1 MRVNLS
7 QAPII
12 DAHTHG
18 FRAENLVAA
27 PPEGFLDRITVM
39 GMCFASATG
48 VDPALASTVSAM
60 TDHTLM
66 AMLTRRRLADY
77 LKSTP
82 AEVLEA
88 RHAALKNNPQAYIS
102 GLMRDANLSAL
113 LVDDGF
119 PLPKVNQFEMQEL
132 VGVTIHR
139 VARIEPMIEAARR
152 QTRSAAELEAA
163 FRAELETAAQDPRCV
178 AFKSIIAYRTG
189 LDVGTPGRHEVDES
203 YQRWQAAGWREGRD
217 TSKPLRD
224 HLLNVTFE
232 IAKKYERPVHIHSG
246 AGDTDV
252 VLSHARPTNLGPLLT
267 RFAAQPTVLIHSGF
281 PWLGEATYLAALYPL
296 AYLEL
301 SLYLPWGMLDM
312 DRVLTQVIGAAP
324 TNKILYGSDE
334 ASEPEILWVSAQTA
348 RLALERVLGSAVE
361 RDFMTLQEAET
372 VGRAILSQNVLQ
384 LHGLA

>member
-1 MRVNLS
+1 MKVDLS

-12 DAHTHG
+12 DAHSHG
-18 FRAENLVAA
+18 FRAENLVSA

-39 GMCFASATG
+39 GMCFGSATG
-48 VDPALASTVSAM
+48 VDPALAGAVSAM

-66 AMLTRRRLADY
+66 AMLTRRRLAAY
-77 LKSTP
+77 LDCSP
-82 AEVLEA
+82 AELFQT
-88 RHAALKNNPQAYIS
+88 RHAALEADPQAYVS
-102 GLMRDANLSAL
+102 GLMRDANLSAMF
-113 LVDDGF
+113 VDDGF
-119 PLPKVNQFEMQEL
+119 PLPKVDQLEMQKL
-132 VGVTIHR
+132 VGATIHR
-139 VARIEPMIEAARR
+139 VARIEPMIEASR
-152 QTRSAAELEAA
+152 QQTQTAAALEEA
-163 FRAELETAAQDPRCV
+163 FRAELESAAQDPRCV

-189 LDVGTPGRHEVDES
+189 LDVGLPTREEVAAS
-203 YQRWQAAGWREGRD
+203 YQRWQTAGWREGRD

-267 RFAAQPTVLIHSGF
+267 RFANQPTVLIHSGF
-281 PWLGEATYLAALYPL
+281 PWLGEATYLASLYPL

-312 DRVLTQVIGAAP
+312 DRVLTQVIGAVP

-334 ASEPEILWVSAQTA
+334 ASEPEILWISAKEGRA
-348 RLALERVLGSAVE
+348 ALERVLSSAVE
-361 RDFMTLQEAET
+361 RDFMTTQEAEQI
-372 VGRAILSQNVLQ
+372 GQAILSRNVLR
-384 LHGLA
+384 LHSLT

>member
-1 MRVNLS
+1 MKINLS

-12 DAHTHG
+12 DAHSHG
-18 FRAENLVAA
+18 FRAEKLVNA

-39 GMCFASATG
+39 GMCFGSATG
-48 VDPALASTVSAM
+48 VDPALAGAVSAM

-66 AMLTRRRLADY
+66 AMVTRRRLAAY
-77 LKSTP
+77 LNCSP
-82 AEVLEA
+82 AELFQA
-88 RHAALKNNPQAYIS
+88 RHAALEADPPAYVS

-119 PLPKVNQFEMQEL
+119 PLPKVDQLEMQEL
-132 VGVTIHR
+132 IGVTIHR
-139 VARIEPMIEAARR
+139 VARIEPMIEAARQ
-152 QTRSAAELEAA
+152 QTHSAAALEEA
-163 FRAELETAAQDPRCV
+163 FRAELETAAHDPRCV

-189 LDVGTPGRHEVDES
+189 LDVGAPTREEVDAS
-203 YQRWQAAGWREGRD
+203 YQRWQAAAWREGRE

-267 RFAAQPTVLIHSGF
+267 RFAGQPTVLIHSGF
-281 PWLGEATYLAALYPL
+281 PWLGEATYLASLYPL
-296 AYLEL
+296 VYLEL

-312 DRVLTQVIGAAP
+312 DRVLTQVIGAVP

-334 ASEPEILWVSAQTA
+334 ASEPEILWVSAKESRA
-348 RLALERVLGSAVE
+348 ALERVLTSAVE
-361 RDFMTLQEAET
+361 RDFMTLPEAEQI
-372 VGRAILSQNVLQ
+372 GQAILARNVLR